1 LGVEGGHEPEVL
13 AAVRDEVLAGA
24 DRELL
29 ERLETIGDER
39 RREDSDP
46 PRTRARKLDDDLIRE
61 GSDPR
66 VPSEPRLKGHDE
78 TFGRET
84 EALGDAA
91 GRRHA
96 VRAIAIA
103 IDDSDLIAAA
113 KAIPQTVLASRRIA
127 LEDLPLGQA
136 VKAHE
141 NFLRLELI
149 EDGTG
154 DRGEGVEE
162 RRVIVEG
169 R

>member
-1 LGVEGGHEPEVL
+1 
-13 AAVRDEVLAGA
+13 
-24 DRELL
+24 
-29 ERLETIGDER
+29 
-39 RREDSDP
+39 
-46 PRTRARKLDDDLIRE
+46 
-61 GSDPR
+61 
-66 VPSEPRLKGHDE
+66 
-78 TFGRET
+78 
-84 EALGDAA
+84 ALGDAA
-91 GRRHA
+91 CRRHA
-96 VRAIAIA
+96 VRAIAVA

-169 R
+169 RDDLDRGNVPQAGGFAEDLLDRRSPRRRRVLREERKEDEAID